1 MLLIVLGEYLK
12 CSKHLGKVSM
22 WRTKTVRGDVVYLG
36 CFSLAHAVNEDKAKA
51 KFESGLLKIE
61 VPLKSPIKGKRVKIM

>member
-12 CSKHLGKVSM
+12 CSQHLGKVSM
-22 WRTKTVRGDVVYLG
+22 GKQNLCVEATRGDVDYLG

-51 KFESGLLKIE
+51 KFEM
-61 VPLKSPIKGKRVKIM
+61 VY